1 MSRIIKSRYPSNI
14 ALVKYWGKYGNQLPC
29 NPSVSMTLKKAYTD
43 MELVLSEKTK
53 KEPEF
58 EYYFEEKLN
67 ASFGNRV
74 LAYLQ
79 KQEEFAPL
87 LTDYAIALHS
97 HNSFPHSA
105 GIASSAS
112 AFAAIAAV
120 GLQALDMDL
129 GEVAFKQK
137 ASDLARRGSGSA
149 CRSFYDGYAAWGV
162 VEGLSDSS
170 EEYAVSVEDIHP
182 DFQSM
187 RDAIL
192 IIDDAPKAVSSSVG
206 HVLMKDHPYAISR
219 FEQGKLHSAEMILI
233 LKEGDF
239 ESFISVV
246 EREALTLHAMMMTSK
261 EYYLLVKPNTVF
273 MIERLFEFR
282 KETGLPV
289 CFTLDAGPNLHILY
303 PDSVREEVETFLEGF
318 VPSYIKSII
327 KDELGAGGKVIK

>member
-1 MSRIIKSRYPSNI
+1 MACIIKARYPSNI

-29 NPSVSMTLKKAYTD
+29 NPSVSMTLKEAYTD
-43 MELVLSEKTK
+43 TELVLNEKTK
-53 KEPEF
+53 KGAEF
-58 EYYFEEKLN
+58 EYYFEGQLN
-67 ASFGNRV
+67 AAFGNKV
-74 LAYLQ
+74 LSYLQ

-87 LTDYAIALHS
+87 LTDYAITLHS
-97 HNSFPHSA
+97 RNSFPHSA

-120 GLQALDMDL
+120 GLEALGLDL
-129 GEVAFKQK
+129 EEEAFKQK
-137 ASDLARRGSGSA
+137 SSDLARRGSGSA

-162 VEGLSDSS
+162 VEGLTGSS
-170 EEYAVSVEDIHP
+170 EKYAVPIEEVHP

-206 HVLMKDHPYAISR
+206 HGLMKDHPYAESR
-219 FEQGKLHSAEMILI
+219 FEQGRQHSAEMISI
-233 LKEGDF
+233 LKSGDF
-239 ESFISVV
+239 QSFISVV
-246 EREALTLHAMMMTSK
+246 EREALTLHAMMMTS
-261 EYYLLVKPNTVF
+261 EDYYLLVKPHTVF

-303 PDSVREEVETFLEGF
+303 PDSVRGEVEAFLEGYLQ
-318 VPSYIKSII
+318 SHIKSII
-327 KDELGAGGKVIK
+327 KDEVGMGGKVI

>member
-1 MSRIIKSRYPSNI
+1 MSRIIKARYPSNI

-29 NPSVSMTLKKAYTD
+29 NPSVSMTLKEAYTD
-43 MELVLSEKTK
+43 TELVLNEKTK

-58 EYYFEEKLN
+58 EYYFEGQLN
-67 ASFGNRV
+67 AAFGNKV
-74 LAYLQ
+74 LNYFQ
-79 KQEEFAPL
+79 RQEELAPL

-120 GLQALDMDL
+120 GLQALDL
-129 GEVAFKQK
+129 GLDEESFKQK

-162 VEGLSDSS
+162 VEGLVGSS
-170 EEYAVSVEDIHP
+170 EEYAVPVEEVHP
-182 DFQSM
+182 DFQTM

-206 HVLMKDHPYAISR
+206 HGLMKDHPYAQSR
-219 FEQGKLHSAEMILI
+219 FEQGRQQSAEMISI
-233 LKEGDF
+233 LKSGDF
-239 ESFISVV
+239 QSFISVV
-246 EREALTLHAMMMTSK
+246 EGEALTLHAMMMTSAD
-261 EYYLLVKPNTVF
+261 YYLLVRPNTVF

-303 PDSVREEVETFLEGF
+303 PDGVRKEVENFLEGYS
-318 VPSYIKSII
+318 PSHIKSII
-327 KDELGAGGKVIK
+327 KDEVGIGGKVV

>member
-1 MSRIIKSRYPSNI
+1 MSRIIKARYPSNI

-29 NPSVSMTLKKAYTD
+29 NPSVSMTLKEAYTD
-43 MELVLSEKTK
+43 TELVLNEKTK

-58 EYYFEEKLN
+58 EYYFEGQLN
-67 ASFGNRV
+67 AAFGNKV
-74 LAYLQ
+74 LNYFQ
-79 KQEEFAPL
+79 RQEEFASL

-112 AFAAIAAV
+112 AFATIAAV
-120 GLQALDMDL
+120 GLQALDL
-129 GEVAFKQK
+129 GLDEEGFKQK

-149 CRSFYDGYAAWGV
+149 CRSFYDGYAAWGI
-162 VEGLSDSS
+162 VEGLAGSS
-170 EEYAVSVEDIHP
+170 EEYAVPVEEVHP
-182 DFQSM
+182 DFQTM

-206 HVLMKDHPYAISR
+206 HGLMKDHPYAQSR
-219 FEQGKLHSAEMILI
+219 FEQARQQSAEMISI
-233 LKEGDF
+233 LKSGDF
-239 ESFISVV
+239 QSFISVV
-246 EREALTLHAMMMTSK
+246 EREALTLHAMMMTSAD
-261 EYYLLVKPNTVF
+261 YYLLVKPNTVF

-303 PDSVREEVETFLEGF
+303 PDGVREEVESFLEGYLT
-318 VPSYIKSII
+318 SHIKSII
-327 KDELGAGGKVIK
+327 KDEVGIGGKVV